1 MIHGQFRRWIVLYKS
16 TLSVP
21 FDGLL
26 TQWQPVMND
35 VHVHVHIQCI
45 CETIDSTDLETINY
59 YENYNSNVSLRSQI
73 NVIYQGSPAID
84 LGGLRRQFYT
94 TLLKF
99 FAENNYYLM
108 DQNSI
113 YDQFLTQV
121 QQSQVFTLF

>member
-1 MIHGQFRRWIVLYKS
+1 MAMQFRRWIVLYKS

-45 CETIDSTDLETINY
+45 CETIDSTDRETINY
-59 YENYNSNVSLRSQI
+59 YENYNSNVPLRSQI

-94 TLLKF
+94 TLLKL

>member
-1 MIHGQFRRWIVLYKS
+1 M
-16 TLSVP
+16 
-21 FDGLL
+21 
-26 TQWQPVMND
+26 
-35 VHVHVHIQCI
+35 CI

>member
-1 MIHGQFRRWIVLYKS
+1 MIHCQFRRWIVLYKS

-45 CETIDSTDLETINY
+45 CETIDSTDRENINY
-59 YENYNSNVSLRSQI
+59 YENYNSNVPLRSQI

-84 LGGLRRQFYT
+84 LGGLRHQFYT

>member
-1 MIHGQFRRWIVLYKS
+1 MAMQFRRWIVLYKS

-45 CETIDSTDLETINY
+45 CETIDSTDRETINY
-59 YENYNSNVSLRSQI
+59 YENYNSNVPLRSQI

-94 TLLKF
+94 TLLNF